1 MDGFWGLVIL
11 FSLIYAWCIVIIIKI
26 IIFCLSLLFLAAGIT
41 TMISEDVNTIF
52 LPFLVENTQEA
63 HFARTYAGFI
73 AAVGYLSMRFL
84 YSSSKVQVGT
94 VVMYILCVM
103 LVSKVFSFIYDG
115 YTNIA
120 LATFVI
126 GIFFALSLYILQ
138 KSRKNHLNYD
148 L

>member
-1 MDGFWGLVIL
+1 
-11 FSLIYAWCIVIIIKI
+11 
-26 IIFCLSLLFLAAGIT
+26 
-41 TMISEDVNTIF
+41 MISPNVNTIF
-52 LPFLVENTQEA
+52 LPLLAENTQEA

-103 LVSKVFSFIYDG
+103 LISKVFSFIYDG

-120 LATFVI
+120 MATFVI
-126 GIFFALSLYILQ
+126 GIFFALSLYIVQ
-138 KSRKNHLNYD
+138 KSRKNQLDYN

>member
-11 FSLIYAWCIVIIIKI
+11 FSLIYAWYIVIIIKI

-103 LVSKVFSFIYDG
+103 LVSKVFSFIYDC

-138 KSRKNHLNYD
+138 KSRKNQLNYD

>member
-1 MDGFWGLVIL
+1 MILV
-11 FSLIYAWCIVIIIKI
+11 KI
-26 IIFCLSLLFLAAGIT
+26 FIFCISALCLVAGIT
-41 TMISEDVNTIF
+41 TILSPDVNTIF
-52 LPFLVENTQEA
+52 IPIVAETIQEA
-63 HFARTYAGFI
+63 HFTRTYAGFV
-73 AAVGYLSMRFL
+73 AAIGYLSMRFL

-138 KSRKNHLNYD
+138 KSRKNQLNYD